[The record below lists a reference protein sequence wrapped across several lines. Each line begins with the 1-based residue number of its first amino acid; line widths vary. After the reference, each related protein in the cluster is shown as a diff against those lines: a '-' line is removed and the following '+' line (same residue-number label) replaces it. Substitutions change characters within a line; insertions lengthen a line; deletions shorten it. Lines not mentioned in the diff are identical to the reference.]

1 MDIRLD
7 GNRALVTGA
16 GKGIGREIAALLTR
30 CGADVIAVS
39 RTKQDLDSLEK
50 EIGCRTIVAD
60 LADARQAVRAA
71 EQAVQGGPV
80 HCLVNN
86 AGISV
91 PQPLLETSVEAF
103 DRTMAVNV
111 R

>member
-7 GNRALVTGA
+7 GQRPLVTGG
-16 GKGIGREIAALLTR
+16 GKGLGREIAAVLAR
-30 CGADVIAVS
+30 CGAEVVAVS
-39 RTKQDLDSLEK
+39 RTQADLDSLAR
-50 EIGCRTIVAD
+50 EIGCQTIAAD
-60 LADARQAVRAA
+60 LADAAQAVRAA
-71 EQAVQGGPV
+71 EQALQGGAV

-103 DRTMAVNV
+103 DRTMAVN
-111 R
+111 